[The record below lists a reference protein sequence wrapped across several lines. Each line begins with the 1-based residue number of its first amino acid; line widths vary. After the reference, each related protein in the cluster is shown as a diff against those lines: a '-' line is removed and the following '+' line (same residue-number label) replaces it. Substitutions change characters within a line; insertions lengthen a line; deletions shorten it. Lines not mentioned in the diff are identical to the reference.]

1 MSATNSST
9 GTGSVSI
16 LQTSVSMQSKVE
28 IQLAFTGDISAYT
41 AKATIGSKELTCI
54 VDADTYAAYG
64 MTAIRIAIGAA
75 NMRDTV
81 TFALYNDAGEAV
93 TAVQSISVEAL
104 VKNLTTSAQGN
115 VILAMMRYGD
125 AVAAFA
131 AG

>member
-1 MSATNSST
+1 
-9 GTGSVSI
+9 
-16 LQTSVSMQSKVE
+16 
-28 IQLAFTGDISAYT
+28 
-41 AKATIGSKELTCI
+41 
-54 VDADTYAAYG
+54 
-64 MTAIRIAIGAA
+64 
-75 NMRDTV
+75 
-81 TFALYNDAGEAV
+81 V

>member
-1 MSATNSST
+1 
-9 GTGSVSI
+9 
-16 LQTSVSMQSKVE
+16 MQSKVE
-28 IQLAFTGDISAYT
+28 IQLAFMVNISAYT
-41 AKATIGSKELTCI
+41 PKATIGAKELTCV

-81 TFALYNDAGEAV
+81 TFALYDGETPV

>member
-1 MSATNSST
+1 
-9 GTGSVSI
+9 
-16 LQTSVSMQSKVE
+16 
-28 IQLAFTGDISAYT
+28 
-41 AKATIGSKELTCI
+41 
-54 VDADTYAAYG
+54 
-64 MTAIRIAIGAA
+64 
-75 NMRDTV
+75 MRDTV
-81 TFALYNDAGEAV
+81 TFALYDTNGNPV